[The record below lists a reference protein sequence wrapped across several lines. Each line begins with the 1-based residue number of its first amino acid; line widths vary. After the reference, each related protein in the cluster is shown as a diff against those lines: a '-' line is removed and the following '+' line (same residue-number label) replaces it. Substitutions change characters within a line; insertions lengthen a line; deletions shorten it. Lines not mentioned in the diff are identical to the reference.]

1 MIVYGVVSIRGQ
13 ASFSR
18 AIHPRRD
25 GVFHQAPKLKTRF
38 VPPQEWDAAYALCRG
53 SGTVLLSRCGT
64 RASHI

>member
-25 GVFHQAPKLKTRF
+25 GVFHQAPKLKTRYLTLALNPP
-38 VPPQEWDAAYALCRG
+38 VP
-53 SGTVLLSRCGT
+53 T
-64 RASHI
+64 